1 MVVSLFNWID
11 YPLQYL
17 SADTTPLDFTCPSN
31 LNETVPRGQT
41 QVFIF
46 WQIPTATDESG
57 TTYQITSSRGP
68 GLFSPG
74 TYDITYVAKDPSE
87 NEWSCTFTI
96 TVFEREYLKTPLRT
110 WWHSIHSWESSSFF
124 SSSFICFTFHIIDKI
139 RT

>member
-124 SSSFICFTFHIIDKI
+124 FQVLFVSHFT
-139 RT
+139 